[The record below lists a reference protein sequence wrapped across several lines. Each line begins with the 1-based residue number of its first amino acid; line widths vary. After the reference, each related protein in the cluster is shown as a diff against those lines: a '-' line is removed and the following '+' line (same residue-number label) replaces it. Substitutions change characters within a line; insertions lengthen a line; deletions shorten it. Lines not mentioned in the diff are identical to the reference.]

1 MKKVLLLIPL
11 ILLLL
16 LVDNASAAAFFRI
29 IDVSPIH
36 VAPNSEANF
45 TATVKGFGPDGGY
58 VQLIFKNETPGISVN
73 YTEGY
78 KYVLPTGTRKFNC
91 TVTTGSIAPGNYS
104 FDMGIYAQD
113 AKINWRTAYVVVEP
127 LPFVEATPVIPSA
140 YSENG
145 SANPTN
151 VSTPKAN
158 MTAPAPTPQKTP
170 ALGIS
175 AAIMILLLAARRVIK
190 RER

>member
-16 LVDNASAAAFFRI
+16 FADNAGAVGFFRI

-45 TATVKGFGPDGGY
+45 TAIVKGLGPDGGY
-58 VQLIFKNETPGISVN
+58 VQLIFRNETPGISVN

-78 KYVLPTGTRKFNC
+78 HYVLATGTRKFNC
-91 TVTTGSIAPGNYS
+91 TVTAGNIAPGNYS

-113 AKINWRTAYVVVEP
+113 AKVNWRTAYVVVEP
-127 LPFVEATPVIPSA
+127 LPFVETAPVIP
-140 YSENG
+140 YTP
-145 SANPTN
+145 SANVSANLTN

-158 MTAPAPTPQKTP
+158 TTAPAPMPQKAP
-170 ALGIS
+170 ALGIP
-175 AAIMILLLAARRVIK
+175 AAIMLLLLAARR
-190 RER
+190 RG